1 MDRVLVHSVSC
12 GVADFNLA
20 SLAGDIRGYDVH
32 TGKLLWTFH
41 TVPQEGE
48 PGTESWENESWRK
61 GGKAK
66 DWTGFSADEKL
77 GYVYV
82 PLSAPSNDYYGGARP
97 GNDLYS
103 DSLVALDAKTGKRV
117 WHYQIV
123 HHDLWDYDLPSPPM
137 LADIKV
143 NGRIRKAAIQVTKTA
158 QVFALSMVYPL

>member
-1 MDRVLVHSVSC
+1 
-12 GVADFNLA
+12 LA

-66 DWTGFSADEKL
+66 DWSGFSADEQL

-82 PLSAPSNDYYGGARP
+82 PLRAPSNDYYGGARP

-123 HHDLWDYDLPSPPM
+123 HHDLWDYDLTTPPM

-143 NGRIRKAAIQVTKTA
+143 NGRMRKAAIQV
-158 QVFALSMVYPL
+158 